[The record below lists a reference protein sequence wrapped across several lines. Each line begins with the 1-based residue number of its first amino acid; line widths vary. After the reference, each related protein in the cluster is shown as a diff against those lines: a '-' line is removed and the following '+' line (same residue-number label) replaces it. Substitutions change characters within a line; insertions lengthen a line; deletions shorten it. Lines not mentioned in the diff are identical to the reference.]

1 MKLNRPQVLIL
12 VTIFIL
18 AGIAAGFCEGTQESD
33 TADVTGVS
41 GVVLGAPGTLYL
53 NQGDTPAFRMEGNSR
68 ALSRIRTSVQ
78 DNTLRIRTIGAFTF
92 IDSLDYYLTLPE
104 IKEISTSSS
113 GSILTDEISCS
124 YIRVRSSSS
133 GNISIG
139 RINADGLDIRITSS
153 GDIELRGTA
162 ETLDAVLSSSGSL
175 QAEDLEVREA
185 DIRISSSGDARVWI
199 RETLSA
205 RLTSSGSLILY
216 GEPEII
222 DHRTTSSGGI
232 TARGKK

>member
-33 TADVTGVS
+33 SADVTGVS

-104 IKEISTSSS
+104 IQEISTSSS
-113 GSILTDEISCS
+113 GSILTDEIKNSNIS
-124 YIRVRSSSS
+124 IRTSSS
-133 GNISIG
+133 GNVTVN
-139 RINADGLDIRITSS
+139 RLTADSLEVKITSS
-153 GDIELRGTA
+153 GDITLIGSA
-162 ETLDAVLSSSGSL
+162 EKLNAVLSSSGNL
-175 QAEDLEVREA
+175 EAEDLEVREA
-185 DIRISSSGDARVWI
+185 DIRISSSGDARLWVTD
-199 RETLSA
+199 TLSA
-205 RLTSSGSLILY
+205 RLTSSGNLFLF
-216 GEPEII
+216 GEPEIS
-222 DHRTTSSGGI
+222 DHRITSSGEI
-232 TARGKK
+232 TAKGKK